1 MCGKD
6 ILDIH
11 NLSLVRILTTELAI
25 LVSMNQL
32 EENSQELVHFEDGP
46 LV

>member
-1 MCGKD
+1 MSGKD

-25 LVSMNQL
+25 LVSMTSWRRIPKN
-32 EENSQELVHFEDGP
+32 
-46 LV
+46 

>member
-1 MCGKD
+1 MSGKD

-11 NLSLVRILTTELAI
+11 NLSLGRILTTELAI
-25 LVSMNQL
+25 LVSMQQL
-32 EENSQELVHFEDGP
+32 EENSQELVHFEGGP